1 MGDSKI
7 GMCHLMRRTAH
18 LFPCLLT

>member
-1 MGDSKI
+1 MI